1 MNDVHTKPAGWKQ
14 KIVHEVIEYWINFVY
29 LAFFLIA
36 FTWYR
41 RLILAEYHVQYT
53 NYWFPL
59 IEAAVLAKV
68 IMVGDLLRLGRGL
81 EHKPLILPTL
91 YRTVVFSVWVG
102 VFSLLEATVRGLLH
116 RQGLLGGFE
125 AISSKGRYEW
135 LAGCIVT
142 FVAFIPFFAFKELE
156 RVLGEGTLRAL
167 FWRRAT
173 PVADSP
179 CGGTAGGNRA

>member
-1 MNDVHTKPAGWKQ
+1 MNDVHTKPARWKQ
-14 KIVHEVIEYWINFVY
+14 KIVHELIEYWINFAY
-29 LAFFLIA
+29 LAFFLVA

-59 IEAAVLAKV
+59 IEAAILAKV
-68 IMVGDLLRLGRGL
+68 IMVGDILGLGRGL

-91 YRTVVFSVWVG
+91 SRTVVFSVWVG
-102 VFSLLEATVRGLLH
+102 LFSLLEATVRGLLH
-116 RQGLLGGFE
+116 RKGLLGGFE
-125 AISSKGRYEW
+125 EIASRGWDEW
-135 LAGCIVT
+135 LAGCLVT

-156 RVLGEGTLRAL
+156 RVMGEGTLRAL
-167 FWRRAT
+167 FWRQVP

-179 CGGTAGGNRA
+179 CGGTGRGSQS

>member
-1 MNDVHTKPAGWKQ
+1 MHDRHTQPAGWQQ
-14 KIVHEVIEYWINFVY
+14 KLVHEVIEYWINFVY
-29 LAFFLIA
+29 LAFFLVA
-36 FTWYR
+36 FIWYR
-41 RLILAEYHVQYT
+41 RLILAEYQVTYT

-102 VFSLLEATVRGLLH
+102 LFSLLEATVRGLLH
-116 RQGLLGGFE
+116 RQGLMGGLVE
-125 AISSKGRYEW
+125 IASKGRYEL
-135 LAGCIVT
+135 LAGCLVT
-142 FVAFIPFFAFKELE
+142 FVAFISFFAFKEAE

-167 FWRRAT
+167 FWRRGT
-173 PVADSP
+173 PVADAS
-179 CGGTAGGNRA
+179 CGGITRRRAS